1 MSMSLGGSGKPRADI
16 NMTPMIDVLLVLII
30 IFMVITPIAPK
41 GLHTL
46 IPQPASPNQPQ
57 SADDENLIISVLK
70 DGTVRVNRET
80 VTWHSLQGRLA
91 GILRTSGSRPVFVRG
106 EGGIDFEPI
115 AIAIDLAKGAGAERI
130 GLMAW

>member
-1 MSMSLGGSGKPRADI
+1 MAMSLGGSAKPRADI

-30 IFMVITPIAPK
+30 IFMAITPIAPK

-46 IPQPASPNQPQ
+46 ILKRRRRARRRPPTMK
-57 SADDENLIISVLK
+57 IVSVLK

-80 VTWHSLQGRLA
+80 VTWESLKGRLA
-91 GILRTSGSRPVFVRG
+91 GILRTSGTRPVLVRG
-106 EGGIDFEPI
+106 ESGIDFEPV
-115 AIAIDLAKGAGAERI
+115 AVAVDLANGAGAERI

>member
-46 IPQPASPNQPQ
+46 IPQPAAPGTPP
-57 SADDENLIISVLK
+57 SADDENLIVSVLK
-70 DGTVRVNRET
+70 DGTVRVNREP
-80 VTWHSLQGRLA
+80 VTWESLQGRLA
-91 GILRTSGSRPVFVRG
+91 GILRTSGTRPVFVRG
-106 EGGIDFEPI
+106 ESGIDFEPV
-115 AIAIDLAKGAGAERI
+115 ALAVDLAKGAGAERI

>member
-46 IPQPASPNQPQ
+46 IPQSAAPGTPS
-57 SADDENLIISVLK
+57 SADDENLIVSVLK
-70 DGTVRVNRET
+70 DGTVRVNREP
-80 VTWHSLQGRLA
+80 VTWESLQGRLA
-91 GILRTSGSRPVFVRG
+91 GILRTSGTRPVFVRG
-106 EGGIDFEPI
+106 ESGIDFEPV
-115 AIAIDLAKGAGAERI
+115 ALAVDLAKGAGAERI

>member
-1 MSMSLGGSGKPRADI
+1 MAMSLGGSGKPRADI

-46 IPQPASPNQPQ
+46 IPQPAPPGAPQ
-57 SADDENLIISVLK
+57 SPDDENLIISVLK

-80 VTWHSLQGRLA
+80 VTWDSLQGRLA

-106 EGGIDFEPI
+106 ESGIVFEPV
-115 AIAIDLAKGAGAERI
+115 AVAIDLAKGAGAERI

>member
-1 MSMSLGGSGKPRADI
+1 MAMSLGGSGKPRADI

-46 IPQPASPNQPQ
+46 IPQPAAPGTPR
-57 SADDENLIISVLK
+57 SADDENLIVSVLK
-70 DGTVRVNRET
+70 DGTVRVNREP
-80 VTWHSLQGRLA
+80 VTWESLQGRLA
-91 GILRTSGSRPVFVRG
+91 GILRTGGTRPVFVRG
-106 EGGIDFEPI
+106 ESGIDFEPV
-115 AIAIDLAKGAGAERI
+115 AVAVDLAKGAGAERI